1 MGVDTALRATDL
13 GWDPE
18 HADRDAPV
26 AVAGVA
32 VAGVAVAIGIG
43 WTPTETVDETLV
55 RRLRTKVAR
64 QLADTER
71 ERERRGEARLT
82 EPDEQALGA
91 KLINDVLEDDAHER
105 ITTGVSP
112 LTADEEQALNQAVFN
127 LLFGLGRLQDHLD
140 RIDVVNIHAAGA
152 QPVWLD
158 LTDGQTIRGPAVAD
172 SDGELVEFIR
182 DLGRRVGLS
191 ERLFDP
197 AHPRINLQLPDGSRL
212 FAIGWVC
219 PETHLFLRLHRLLD
233 VTLDD
238 LVERGS
244 FSPMVRAFLGAA
256 VRARA
261 NLLICGGMGDGKTTL
276 LRALAADIAPEE
288 RLVTVETDYE
298 LALDR
303 FPERHHE
310 VVALEAREANVEDV
324 GRITC
329 ADLVRW
335 AMRMNARRVIVGEVL
350 GDEVVPM
357 LNAMN
362 SGASGSMCTLH
373 ANSSAE
379 VFNKL
384 ALLAAQAPER
394 LEFRHTFAL
403 AADAVNFTVF
413 VRRDRSGNR
422 VVSSIREV
430 TGANETGVATN
441 ELFSPDA
448 EGRAVPTGT
457 VLSERTRHRLR
468 EQGFDATW
476 LARHH
481 RVRTP

>member
-1 MGVDTALRATDL
+1 LL
-13 GWDPE
+13 DPL
-18 HADRDAPV
+18 AQIAP
-26 AVAGVA
+26 ARS
-32 VAGVAVAIGIG
+32 VAVAIGIG
-43 WTPTETVDETLV
+43 WTATEAVDESLV
-55 RRLRTKVAR
+55 RRLRAKVAR
-64 QLADTER
+64 QLADTQR
-71 ERERRGEARLT
+71 ERERKGDARLN
-82 EPDEQALGA
+82 EPDEQALGE
-91 KLINDVLEDDAHER
+91 KLINDALESHAHER
-105 ITTGVSP
+105 ISKGVSP
-112 LTADEEQALNQAVFN
+112 LTDAEEQALNQAVFN

-140 RIDVVNIHAAGA
+140 RTDVVNIHAAGA

-158 LTDGQTIRGPAVAD
+158 LTDGRTIRGSSVAD
-172 SDGELVEFIR
+172 TDEELVEFIR

-238 LVERGS
+238 LVERSS

-324 GRITC
+324 GRINC

-362 SGASGSMCTLH
+362 SGASWTLSTIFT
-373 ANSSAE
+373 NSHLSFQSRA
-379 VFNKL
+379 
-384 ALLAAQAPER
+384 R
-394 LEFRHTFAL
+394 LQ
-403 AADAVNFTVF
+403 
-413 VRRDRSGNR
+413 
-422 VVSSIREV
+422 REL
-430 TGANETGVATN
+430 G
-441 ELFSPDA
+441 P
-448 EGRAVPTGT
+448 
-457 VLSERTRHRLR
+457 
-468 EQGFDATW
+468 
-476 LARHH
+476 
-481 RVRTP
+481 

>member
-1 MGVDTALRATDL
+1 VLNGLPWAAAE
-13 GWDPE
+13 P
-18 HADRDAPV
+18 
-26 AVAGVA
+26 
-32 VAGVAVAIGIG
+32 
-43 WTPTETVDETLV
+43 VDETLV
-55 RRLRTKVAR
+55 RRLRSKVAR
-64 QLADTER
+64 QLADTQR
-71 ERERRGEARLT
+71 ERERQGEPRLL
-82 EPDEQALGA
+82 EVDEHALGA
-91 KLINDVLEDDAHER
+91 KLINDSLERHAHEL
-105 ITTGVSP
+105 ITSGIRPMT
-112 LTADEEQALNQAVFN
+112 DEDEQALQQAVFN

-140 RIDVVNIHAAGA
+140 RPDVVNIHAAGA

-158 LTDGQTIRGPAVAD
+158 LMDGRTIRGPAVANTD
-172 SDGELVEFIR
+172 EELVEFIR

-238 LVERGS
+238 LAGRGS
-244 FSPMVRAFLGAA
+244 FSPLIRSFLGAA

-303 FPERHHE
+303 FPDRHNE
-310 VVALEAREANVEDV
+310 VVALESREANVEDV

-384 ALLAAQAPER
+384 ALLAAQSPER

-403 AADAVNFTVF
+403 AADAVNFTIF
-413 VRRDRSGNR
+413 VRRDRSGHR

-430 TGANETGVATN
+430 TGAGDTAVVTN
-441 ELFSPDA
+441 ELFTPDG

-468 EQGFDATW
+468 DQGFDTAW

-481 RVRTP
+481 RMSTP

>member
-1 MGVDTALRATDL
+1 MLNGLPWAAAE
-13 GWDPE
+13 P
-18 HADRDAPV
+18 
-26 AVAGVA
+26 
-32 VAGVAVAIGIG
+32 
-43 WTPTETVDETLV
+43 VDETLV
-55 RRLRTKVAR
+55 RRLRSKVAR
-64 QLADTER
+64 QLADTQR
-71 ERERRGEARLT
+71 ERERQGEPRLL
-82 EPDEQALGA
+82 EVDEHALGA
-91 KLINDVLEDDAHER
+91 KLINDSLERHAHEL
-105 ITTGVSP
+105 ITSGIRPMT
-112 LTADEEQALNQAVFN
+112 DEDEQALQQAVFN

-140 RIDVVNIHAAGA
+140 RPDVVNIHAAGA

-158 LTDGQTIRGPAVAD
+158 LMDGRTIRGPAVANTD
-172 SDGELVEFIR
+172 EELVEFIR

-238 LVERGS
+238 LAGRGS
-244 FSPMVRAFLGAA
+244 FSPLIRSFLGAA

-303 FPERHHE
+303 FPDRHNE
-310 VVALEAREANVEDV
+310 VVALESREANVEDV

-362 SGASGSMCTLH
+362 SGAS
-373 ANSSAE
+373 
-379 VFNKL
+379 
-384 ALLAAQAPER
+384 
-394 LEFRHTFAL
+394 
-403 AADAVNFTVF
+403 
-413 VRRDRSGNR
+413 
-422 VVSSIREV
+422 
-430 TGANETGVATN
+430 
-441 ELFSPDA
+441 
-448 EGRAVPTGT
+448 
-457 VLSERTRHRLR
+457 
-468 EQGFDATW
+468 
-476 LARHH
+476 
-481 RVRTP
+481 

>member
-1 MGVDTALRATDL
+1 MAMGARDAATEGVDEA
-13 GWDPE
+13 
-18 HADRDAPV
+18 
-26 AVAGVA
+26 
-32 VAGVAVAIGIG
+32 
-43 WTPTETVDETLV
+43 LV
-55 RRLRTKVAR
+55 RRLRTNVAR
-64 QLADTER
+64 QLADTQR
-71 ERERRGEARLT
+71 ERERQGQSRLADV
-82 EPDEQALGA
+82 DEHALGD
-91 KLINDVLEDDAHER
+91 KLINDALERHAHQL
-105 ITTGVSP
+105 ITKGVDP
-112 LTADEEQALNQAVFN
+112 PAADEERVLHQAVFN
-127 LLFGLGRLQDHLD
+127 LMFGLGRLQDHLD
-140 RIDVVNIHAAGA
+140 RPDVVNIHAAGA

-158 LTDGQTIRGPAVAD
+158 LTDGRTVRGPAVAD
-172 SDGELVEFIR
+172 NDTELIEFIR

-233 VTLDD
+233 VTLDQ
-238 LVERGS
+238 LVDHRS
-244 FSPMVRAFLGAA
+244 FSPMIRTFLGAA
-256 VRARA
+256 VRARS

-303 FPERHHE
+303 FPDRHHE
-310 VVALEAREANVEDV
+310 VVALESREANVEDV

-384 ALLAAQAPER
+384 ALLAAQSPER

-403 AADAVNFTVF
+403 AADAVNFTIF
-413 VRRDRSGNR
+413 VRRDRAGRR
-422 VVSSIREV
+422 VISSIREV
-430 TGANETGVATN
+430 TGANDTGVVTN
-441 ELFSPDA
+441 ELFAPDA
-448 EGRAVPTGT
+448 DGRATPTGT

-481 RVRTP
+481 RAGIP

>member
-1 MGVDTALRATDL
+1 
-13 GWDPE
+13 
-18 HADRDAPV
+18 
-26 AVAGVA
+26 
-32 VAGVAVAIGIG
+32 VAI
-43 WTPTETVDETLV
+43 TSDPTHLFRISPNALEAPATRSVDETLV
-55 RRLRTKVAR
+55 RRLRSKVAR
-64 QLADTER
+64 QLADTQQER
-71 ERERRGEARLT
+71 ERQGELRLP
-82 EPDEQALGA
+82 ESDEHALGT
-91 KLINDVLEDDAHER
+91 KLINEALERHAHER
-105 ITTGVSP
+105 ITRGTSP
-112 LTADEEQALNQAVFN
+112 LTAEDEQAVEQAVFN

-140 RIDVVNIHAAGA
+140 RVDVVNIHAAGA

-158 LTDGQTIRGPAVAD
+158 LTDGRTIRGSSVAD
-172 SDGELVEFIR
+172 SDEELVEFIR

-219 PETHLFLRLHRLLD
+219 QETHLFLRLHRLLD
-233 VTLDD
+233 VTLDE
-238 LVERGS
+238 LVERS
-244 FSPMVRAFLGAA
+244 TLSPMVRAFLGAA

-288 RLVTVETDYE
+288 RLVTVESDYE

-303 FPERHHE
+303 FPQRHHE

-384 ALLAAQAPER
+384 ALLAAQSPER

-403 AADAVNFTVF
+403 AADAVNFTIF
-413 VRRDRSGNR
+413 LRRDGGGHR

-430 TGANETGVATN
+430 TGANETAVVTN
-441 ELFSPDA
+441 ELFAPDRD
-448 EGRAVPTGT
+448 GRAVPTGT

-468 EQGFDATW
+468 EHGFEAAW
-476 LARHH
+476 LARAP
-481 RVRTP
+481 R